1 MLALNANKLQKMGL
15 YASLIAVVGL
25 GSSILSGNEHGLVGS
40 VSIMQQKAFLFLAS
54 AIALRALYLRVRR
67 VRVRR
72 NLGANRGGGCRGE
85 NRHRDA

>member
-25 GSSILSGNEHGLVGS
+25 GSSILSGNEHALVGS

-54 AIALRALYLRVRR
+54 AIASRALYLRVRR

-72 NLGANRGGGCRGE
+72 NLGANHDGGYRRE
-85 NRHRDA
+85 NRQRDA